1 MKISLIIQCI
11 DTFGF
16 VPAKDKLRFY
26 ADGKRFYP
34 VFKSGGYYIASSEL
48 PSEFTLLISSDVYR
62 DLERPVSL
70 ESGIVRVDLIRKNPP
85 PRKRFIRINA
95 EGYGKAALEY
105 GYFYLVTNVNS
116 GSGRISAENPYR
128 FCLEGRSFLLADT
141 RSGAEEFVVLEKAEN
156 AAMTDYSTRTIKNDY
171 NAESSV
177 LLPAFDLY
185 VKTDIPLEKPL
196 DGTAAIRLYKEDEKE
211 FVRIRADSLFS

>member
-70 ESGIVRVDLIRKNPP
+70 GIVRVDLIRKNPP